1 MASGEDMVVPT
12 HDSPIREGHSPVN
25 APNWDRVK
33 QVFQRA
39 LGRPDHEWH
48 AYVREQCGGD
58 EALQA
63 EVESLLSAH
72 ERAGSFADQPAVE
85 LLNELAHSQ
94 ALTSLD
100 RVVQPG
106 DRFGGYEIESY
117 IGAGGMADVYRA
129 RDTTL
134 GRQVALKVLPSIWMT
149 DFEHVARFNRE
160 ARILAALNHPLIAA
174 IYGVERSD
182 DISAL
187 VLELVDGETL
197 AERIARSP
205 LSVNEALPIA
215 RQIAE
220 ALAAAHEKGIVH
232 RDLKPRNIKL
242 TPTGTVKVLDF
253 GLSKSVRDDGPAT
266 SASAALSAGD
276 TRPGT
281 VVGTTAYMSPE
292 QARGEEVDKRTDI
305 WAFGCVLYEMLTG
318 TTAIDGDGASDT
330 LAAVLRGEPDWT
342 RLPLSLPQRIRR
354 LIQSC
359 LERNRA
365 ARIADV
371 STVMYV
377 LTEVEVNPETPVSP
391 FVATRVERG
400 WRWAAVAAVVGLLT
414 VIAFFASPK
423 TPRDTQTFRFQ
434 VPPPGTTLAE
444 YLSISPDG
452 RHLAFVADVN
462 GATRLWIRELDALD
476 AREIR
481 DTDGAAYP
489 FWSPDSAYVGFFA
502 QGQLRKVAATGG
514 LAHVICDAPNSRGG
528 SWSRD
533 GIILFTPNPLG
544 PIFSVSAAGGM
555 STALT
560 KVLETGNVTGHRF
573 PSFLPDG
580 RHFLYLLASD
590 KPDVAGLYVR
600 SLDGNVNVRIAP
612 NKTNG
617 VFVPMTGSPFTGH
630 VLFRRDDDTLMA
642 LPFDSRSLRPT
653 GEAVPLAE
661 QVPTTW
667 ALGHGEFSASANGT
681 LAYRSGYTVEQ
692 RELAWMDRSGMRIA
706 TVSKPGPYLDFAMSP
721 DEQTAAVTVANGS
734 SEEIWLQDLRTDHM
748 SRFTFRPG
756 LNNLAVWSPDGRRLA
771 FMFQPA
777 GTYFFD
783 IFEKP
788 VGGASSE
795 EFIFRTT
802 LGAAHDWSPD
812 GKWIL
817 YTQTSGSTRSDLWLF
832 PTGGDRKPVPY
843 LQTPFDE
850 TNAKFS
856 PDGKWIAYQS
866 NESGQYQIY
875 IQPFPPTGAKWQV
888 SSAGGE
894 YPRWRRDGSEL
905 FYMAPNFRLM
915 TVSLVLGTTVNAGP
929 PQPLFQVS
937 VIGNSPGDI
946 PFGVEPSHDGK
957 RFLVSVPA
965 TDKVVPVQPITV
977 VTNFDGASRK

>member
-1 MASGEDMVVPT
+1 MI
-12 HDSPIREGHSPVN
+12 DSPQWERIK
-25 APNWDRVK
+25 A
-33 QVFQRA
+33 VFQEVLTQPPEERSA
-39 LGRPDHEWH
+39 YLRERCGPD
-48 AYVREQCGGD
+48 D
-58 EALQA
+58 ALQT
-63 EVESLLSAH
+63 EVESLLVAH
-72 ERAGSFADQPAVE
+72 EGAGSFADQAAVE
-85 LLNELAHSQ
+85 LLSELAHSEPL
-94 ALTSLD
+94 ASFH
-100 RVVQPG
+100 RSVRPG
-106 DRFGGYEIESY
+106 DRFGGFEIESY
-117 IGAGGMADVYRA
+117 IGAGGMAEVYRA
-129 RDTTL
+129 RDTKL
-134 GRQVALKVLPSIWMT
+134 GREVALKILPSIWT
-149 DFEHVARFNRE
+149 NDSEYVTRFNRE
-160 ARILAALNHPLIAA
+160 ARILAALNHPLIGA

-197 AERIARSP
+197 AERIARGS
-205 LSVNEALPIA
+205 LSLNEALPIA

-220 ALAAAHEKGIVH
+220 ALAAAHDKGIVH

-253 GLSKSVRDDGPAT
+253 GLSKSVRDDGPA
-266 SASAALSAGD
+266 APSAALSVGD

-281 VVGTTAYMSPE
+281 VLGTTAYMSPE
-292 QARGEEVDKRTDI
+292 QARGEEIDKRTDI

-318 TTAIDGDGASDT
+318 TKAVDGDGASDT

-342 RLPLSLPQRIRR
+342 RLPPSLPQRIRR
-354 LIQSC
+354 LLQRC

-377 LTEVEVNPETPVSP
+377 LTEVEATPETPVSA
-391 FVATRVERG
+391 FGATRVQRG
-400 WRWAAVAAVVGLLT
+400 WKWAAVVCVVGLLT
-414 VIAFFASPK
+414 AIAFFVSQQ
-423 TPRDTQTFRFQ
+423 TPREAQTLRFQ
-434 VPPPGTTLAE
+434 VSPPGTTLAE
-444 YLSISPDG
+444 DPSISPDG
-452 RHLAFVADVN
+452 RNLAFVANVN
-462 GATRLWIRELDALD
+462 GATRLWIRELDALE

-489 FWSPDSAYVGFFA
+489 FWSPDSTYVGFFA

-544 PIFSVSAAGGM
+544 PIFRVSAAGGM
-555 STALT
+555 STAVT
-560 KVLETGNVTGHRF
+560 KVLETGHVTGHRF

-580 RHFLYLLASD
+580 RHFLYLLASE
-590 KPDVAGLYVR
+590 KPDVAGLYIS

-617 VFVPMTGSPFTGH
+617 VFVPMRGSPFAGH

-642 LPFDSRSLRPT
+642 LPFDARSLRPT

-661 QVPTTW
+661 QVPTSW

-681 LAYRSGYTVEQ
+681 LAYRSGYAVEQ
-692 RELAWMDRSGMRIA
+692 RELAWMDRSGRRIA

-734 SEEIWLQDLRTDHM
+734 SQEIWLQDLRTDHL

-756 LNNLAVWSPDGRRLA
+756 LNYAAVWSPESRRLV

-783 IFEKP
+783 IFQKR
-788 VGGASSE
+788 VGGNSSE
-795 EFIFRTT
+795 EFMFRAA
-802 LGAAHDWSPD
+802 LGAPHDWSPD
-812 GKWIL
+812 GKWIV
-817 YTQTSGSTRSDLWLF
+817 YGQIGGSTGADLWLF
-832 PTGGDRKPVPY
+832 PTGGDENPVPY
-843 LQTPFDE
+843 LQSPFDE
-850 TNAKFS
+850 TNARFS

-875 IQPFPPTGAKWQV
+875 IQAFPPTGAKWQV
-888 SSAGGE
+888 SSTGGE

-905 FYMAPNFRLM
+905 FYMAQDFRLM
-915 TVSLVLGTTVNAGP
+915 TVSLVTATTVNAGP

-937 VIGNSPGDI
+937 VIGNLPGDI

-965 TDKVVPVQPITV
+965 TDRVAAVQPITV
-977 VTNFDGASRK
+977 VTNWDAASKK